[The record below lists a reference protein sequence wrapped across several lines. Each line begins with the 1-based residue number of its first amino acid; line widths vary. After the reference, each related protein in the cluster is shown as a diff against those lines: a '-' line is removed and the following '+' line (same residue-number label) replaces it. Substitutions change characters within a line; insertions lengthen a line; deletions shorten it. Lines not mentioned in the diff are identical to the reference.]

1 MYTSARRDLQRH
13 NRWLARV
20 RYAEEQRR
28 RTEARNDAVDARWAA
43 DVEQGLRAVGSV
55 PPPHAYYGQRG
66 PRNDDRPRQRR
77 LADLGQQL
85 GVTVDVQ
92 VYNAFAVEYRAQ
104 HPRSTWMQW
113 KRVYLEGRLFAL
125 VGGVPTAELRAEVAE
140 RVEEAMYGPE
150 VLGPAPVVAAEL
162 PAVEVML
169 GWLPP
174 LPPLPPG
181 PPGGGAPAVLV
192 RDGTYPHAAR
202 MTGAGSSGCGR

>member
-1 MYTSARRDLQRH
+1 MHTSARRDLQRH

-20 RYAEEQRR
+20 RYAAEQRR
-28 RTEARNDAVDARWAA
+28 RNEARNDRVDAWWAA
-43 DVEQGLRAVGSV
+43 GVELGLLAAGSV
-55 PPPHAYYGQRG
+55 PPPHAYHGQRG
-66 PRNDDRPRQRR
+66 PRVDDRPRERL

-85 GVTVDVQ
+85 GVAVDVPL
-92 VYNAFAVEYRAQ
+92 YNAFVVEYRAQ

-113 KRVYLEGRLFAL
+113 KRVYLEDRLFAL

-150 VLGPAPVVAAEL
+150 LPVPAPVVAAEL
-162 PAVEVML
+162 PAVGVMM
-169 GWLPP
+169 GW

-202 MTGAGSSGCGR
+202 MTGSGGSGGGR